1 MKKRFLSILLALA
14 IAFTLCVPALAADS
28 PAETKGKLPFTD
40 VADDHWAYDDILYC
54 YERELFLGKTAA
66 QFDPEGKLTV
76 AEAVTLA
83 GRLCSLT
90 HGGDGALPE
99 VPDLTKSYAR
109 FYDEE
114 GELFAEFNQEHGPV
128 SFNSHYIALSDKQDD
143 PALPETCTMELGLEG
158 ISPVKTF
165 QGTRES
171 HSFSGGH
178 MSYGYVGTGYFFEE
192 AEAASR
198 FNGLYFAV
206 NPDST
211 AAEGVNEGWYPAVFW
226 LQYFCS
232 YNAVSDMCFHISIA
246 HPNADGSFS
255 SNYDAVGSF
264 PKERATRTMF
274 ACLINGAVT
283 DELEAINDTSNVP
296 DVDPESEDAEAILR
310 LYGAGILV
318 GVDNTGRFHGGG
330 ELTRAQ
336 AAAILARVL
345 QPEARRHL

>member
-1 MKKRFLSILLALA
+1 MKKRFLSILLALTT
-14 IAFTLCVPALAADS
+14 AFTLCVPALAADS

-99 VPDLTKSYAR
+99 VPDLTGPYAR
-109 FYDEE
+109 FYDKDRK
-114 GELFAEFNQEHGPV
+114 LIAEFDQEHGPV
-128 SFNSHYIALSDKQDD
+128 SWNAQYIALSKEEDD
-143 PALPETCTMELGLEG
+143 PAVPETCTMELGLEG
-158 ISPVKTF
+158 LFPAKTF
-165 QGTRES
+165 EGTRKT
-171 HSFSGGH
+171 FTNTGH
-178 MSYGYVGTGYFFEE
+178 MSYGFSGTGYAFESEE
-192 AEAASR
+192 ASD
-198 FNGLYFAV
+198 YFFSIHSLV
-206 NPDST
+206 NPEATT
-211 AAEGVNEGWYPAVFW
+211 AMSVNEGWYPADFW
-226 LQYFCS
+226 LRYYCGYS
-232 YNAVSDMCFHISIA
+232 AVVDMCYHIALS
-246 HPNADGSFS
+246 HPDENGWIGTD
-255 SNYDAVGSF
+255 YDAVGSF